1 MLCWVYVIPQKAFSE
16 LQNFKGGGGGGGAIV
31 EVLGHKNLME
41 TQHNKISS
49 TLPNLNFLPMVSM
62 KSMAECHLTYFHL
75 VIRRENASRK
85 L

>member
-16 LQNFKGGGGGGGAIV
+16 LQNFKGGEGGAIV

-62 KSMAECHLTYFHL
+62 KKVWQN
-75 VIRRENASRK
+75 VILRIFTW
-85 L
+85 